1 MLDLTSWFAKEP
13 SIFRGFY
20 MIDREPPQQ
29 EVQPLNLNVIR
40 QSNPMLFSPSK
51 YTAALLCFCFP
62 SGVKPCLELG
72 EYSMAAN
79 RLGYLLM
86 RRFNNLK
93 KIVIFPIRF
102 AFSSSTASRYLC
114 HWCSSFAY
122 NCKIHKGL
130 INSVNGKVWRKR
142 FTFFFL

>member
-1 MLDLTSWFAKEP
+1 
-13 SIFRGFY
+13 

-40 QSNPMLFSPSK
+40 QSNPMLFSPLK

-72 EYSMAAN
+72 EYLMAAN

-93 KIVIFPIRF
+93 K
-102 AFSSSTASRYLC
+102 L
-114 HWCSSFAY
+114 SSFPL
-122 NCKIHKGL
+122 GL
-130 INSVNGKVWRKR
+130 HFHHQQQADIFVIDAPLLPIIVKFIKAS
-142 FTFFFL
+142 